1 MGTLIMT
8 PESEVLDTSSR
19 YTTDWK
25 EIPGAK
31 RRKKKIKRS
40 AVAAIFVVVAA
51 LVFIL
56 YKGLSSA
63 LVYFYTA
70 QQAVADKTHLG
81 TSTFRMEGVVV
92 PGTVQ
97 PTASGVN
104 FSIRFDHTLVPV
116 VEIGAPPQL
125 FQPSVPVV
133 VVGHFS
139 SNASNVFLSDQ
150 IMVKHSANY
159 VAAHPSRIKDP
170 GGAS

>member
-1 MGTLIMT
+1 M
-8 PESEVLDTSSR
+8 
-19 YTTDWK
+19 
-25 EIPGAK
+25 A
-31 RRKKKIKRS
+31 
-40 AVAAIFVVVAA
+40 AVFVVVAA

-70 QQAVADKTHLG
+70 QQAIADKAQLG

-104 FSIRFDHTLVPV
+104 FSVRFDHTVVPV

-139 SNASNVFLSDQ
+139 TATSDVFLSDQ
-150 IMVKHSANY
+150 ILVKHSANY
-159 VAAHPSRIKDP
+159 VAAHPNRIKDA
-170 GGAS
+170 GGSN

>member
-1 MGTLIMT
+1 MA
-8 PESEVLDTSSR
+8 SEPDVLQTSSSEGAN
-19 YTTDWK
+19 WK
-25 EIPGAK
+25 EIPGVKKNK
-31 RRKKKIKRS
+31 RKIKRS
-40 AVAAIFVVVAA
+40 AIAAVFLIIVA

-56 YKGLSSA
+56 YQGLSSA

-70 QQAVADKTHLG
+70 QQAISDKAQLG

-92 PGTVQ
+92 PGSID

-104 FSIRFDHTLVPV
+104 FSIRFDHTVVPV
-116 VEIGAPPQL
+116 IEIGAPPQL

-139 SNASNVFLSDQ
+139 SLTSNVFLSDQ

-159 VAAHPSRIKDP
+159 VAAHPSRIKNA
-170 GGAS
+170 GGSH

>member
-1 MGTLIMT
+1 ME
-8 PESEVLDTSSR
+8 PESEVLDISSENV
-19 YTTDWK
+19 TDWK
-25 EIPGAK
+25 EIPGTKGKK
-31 RRKKKIKRS
+31 RKIKRS
-40 AVAAIFVVVAA
+40 AVAAIFVVIAA

-70 QQAVADKTHLG
+70 QQAVTDKAQLG

-97 PTASGVN
+97 PTPSGVN
-104 FSIRFDHTLVPV
+104 FSVRFDHTVVPV

-133 VVGHFS
+133 VVGHFQ
-139 SNASNVFLSDQ
+139 SNTSNTFLSDQ

-159 VAAHPSRIKDP
+159 VAAHPSRIKNA
-170 GGAS
+170 GGTS